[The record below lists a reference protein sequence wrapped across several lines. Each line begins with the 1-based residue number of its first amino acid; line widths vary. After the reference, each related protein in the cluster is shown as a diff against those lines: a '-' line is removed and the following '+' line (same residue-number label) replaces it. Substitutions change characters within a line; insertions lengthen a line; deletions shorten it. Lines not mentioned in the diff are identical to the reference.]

1 LSGVPNRVGVSSG
14 AEKPRTNIGAAR
26 SSLLNVL
33 ITDEETAG
41 KMLDILDE
49 EELLSADPGW
59 RAQEQALQGDRF
71 RGCRSL
77 RNRL

>member
-41 KMLDILDE
+41 KMLNILDE
-49 EELLSADPGW
+49 EDLSSADPGW
-59 RAQEQALQGDRF
+59 RAQAGSRTGPTGGSF
-71 RGCRSL
+71 
-77 RNRL
+77 

>member
-41 KMLDILDE
+41 KMLDIRDE
-49 EELLSADPGW
+49 EERSSADPGW
-59 RAQEQALQGDRF
+59 RAQGGSRTAPTGGSF
-71 RGCRSL
+71 
-77 RNRL
+77 